1 MKSFN
6 EKVIDVVKGIKE
18 GKVLTYGEVA
28 VRAGN
33 ALASRA
39 VGSIMAK
46 NIDKNVPCHRVVKS
60 DGSIGMYN
68 GLRVESK
75 HNLLKKE
82 GVLFKENGKVSV

>member
-6 EKVIDVVKGIKE
+6 EEVIDVVKGIKE

-28 VRAGN
+28 ARAGN

-46 NIDKNVPCHRVVKS
+46 NTDKNVPCHRVVKS
-60 DGSIGMYN
+60 DGGIGMYN
-68 GLRVESK
+68 GLRGKSK
-75 HNLLKKE
+75 HDILKKE
-82 GVLFKENGKVSV
+82 GVLFKENGKVSM